1 MVEHTKRYYNSDII
15 GSLYGLSGAG
25 LIGLM
30 SGDQLHPPMIY
41 DEEIWRDG
49 NRWKEGAIKC
59 CERLASLAKIN
70 GSSLVLDVGSGI
82 GGPGRYLA
90 HTFGCRVVGLN
101 ISELQTKTA
110 KRLTKETS
118 LENLVGLCL
127 GDAEDLPFKDEA
139 FSVVW
144 TMNMFYHIQN
154 KPKTLREFYRV
165 LKPNG
170 ILAFDDWVITKDT
183 KEEEHQ
189 KLKQIWQNPSFGT
202 IEEYMSFMESIGF
215 KVEDIVDVSN
225 VGRELM
231 PKHFEREFDRC
242 FCPIIK
248 KLLPEYGE
256 ELTEILKRDIKF
268 TIKLYQENKFG
279 YFRLIAR
286 K

>member
-1 MVEHTKRYYNSDII
+1 MMINQYLNKIVKGDCIEVLKKLPDNSIDLIFADPPYN
-15 GSLYGLSGAG
+15 L
-25 LIGLM
+25 
-30 SGDQLHPPMIY
+30 QLQG
-41 DEEIWRDG
+41 ELWRP
-49 NRWKEGAIKC
+49 N
-59 CERLASLAKIN
+59 
-70 GSSLVLDVGSGI
+70 
-82 GGPGRYLA
+82 
-90 HTFGCRVVGLN
+90 
-101 ISELQTKTA
+101 QTKVDA
-110 KRLTKETS
+110 VNDEWDKFANFEEYDNFCKEWIK
-118 LENLVGLCL
+118 EC
-127 GDAEDLPFKDEA
+127 
-139 FSVVW
+139 
-144 TMNMFYHIQN
+144 
-154 KPKTLREFYRV
+154 RRV